1 MNLTLPK
8 TFNNHV
14 SFERGL
20 WQRQSRQFEHVP
32 KTDVFDINPIY
43 DVVLTYEVNLTLRN
57 CLLWEN

>member
-32 KTDVFDINPIY
+32 KTAVFGTTRHKVSLAETVEKYHFLAKKP
-43 DVVLTYEVNLTLRN
+43 LR
-57 CLLWEN
+57 